1 MIDRARLAGCGCSI
15 LLQRGSCNV
24 QPATER
30 FAAQRAWCCDGA
42 ASSVDGWTDGRMD
55 GPATKGHVS
64 FKIIL
69 TVTRLLPLRRETP
82 TRISKHLHP
91 HPGSTLPPLSQAFTD
106 REGKSGGVFCR
117 RMDETLTL
125 LTGEARA
132 KKKKEVM
139 KKKKKKK
146 KRNPCSCHL
155 FHPISGSLQH
165 NDLGE
170 EMVITVNTEELW
182 SWE

>member
-1 MIDRARLAGCGCSI
+1 MGEYSAGV
-15 LLQRGSCNV
+15 L
-24 QPATER
+24 
-30 FAAQRAWCCDGA
+30 
-42 ASSVDGWTDGRMD
+42 
-55 GPATKGHVS
+55 
-64 FKIIL
+64 
-69 TVTRLLPLRRETP
+69 
-82 TRISKHLHP
+82 
-91 HPGSTLPPLSQAFTD
+91 
-106 REGKSGGVFCR
+106 
-117 RMDETLTL
+117 DETLTL

-132 KKKKEVM
+132 KKEKRGDEEEEEE
-139 KKKKKKK
+139 K